1 MTLERATMLMVAIGA
16 IAALLGGG
24 AAIWGYL
31 NAPQAFFPA
40 WLAGFYFWLSM
51 PAGALGMLL
60 IWDLTGGSWGPLARL
75 PLTAMAATI
84 PLFLLLYLPI
94 VAGMSTLYPWTHAPI
109 AAKLHNGWYLN
120 REFFFIRAGLYFAIW
135 VGFAAWRVLRRSGP
149 EGGAPKGYQWLSG
162 IGVLLMGYSLT
173 YAGIDWVMS
182 TEPDW
187 FSSIYGMVVG
197 SGQFIAAIS
206 CALVL
211 LVIGA
216 RSSAV
221 GSPAPTHVD
230 RHANAA
236 SNRYAASHA
245 HAAVPH
251 PAAGA
256 SGSTGSA
263 SVLTQEDL
271 FTPGLASLAAVLV
284 AVIVFWAYTSFCQW
298 LIIWEEN
305 LHSEI
310 HWFIERWAR
319 PWGDVIYVL
328 AGAHFFVPFLAL
340 VWSPSKRN
348 PTLVGAV
355 CGLLLLAD
363 LLQVWWLVL
372 PGFQR
377 SGFSWLDPAVMVCVG
392 GLWLLVL
399 AGALR
404 VLGGRIPAERVS
416 R

>member
-1 MTLERATMLMVAIGA
+1 MTLERGTTLMLAIGA

-31 NAPQAFFPA
+31 DAPQAFFPA

-60 IWDLTGGSWGPLARL
+60 IWDLTGGRWGPLARL

-84 PLFLLLYLPI
+84 PLFLLLYLPLI
-94 VAGMSTLYPWTHAPI
+94 AGMSTLYPWTHAPL

-135 VGFAAWRVLRRSGP
+135 VGFAAWCVLRRSASD
-149 EGGAPKGYQWLSG
+149 GGAPKGYQWLSG

-216 RSSAV
+216 PSAV
-221 GSPAPTHVD
+221 
-230 RHANAA
+230 
-236 SNRYAASHA
+236 
-245 HAAVPH
+245 AVPGRVSVRAVA
-251 PAAGA
+251 PGTTA
-256 SGSTGSA
+256 A
-263 SVLTQEDL
+263 SVLPHEDL

-310 HWFIERWAR
+310 RWFIERWAR

-340 VWSPSKRN
+340 VWSPSKKN
-348 PTLVGAV
+348 PRLVGAV

-392 GLWLLVL
+392 GLWLLAL

-404 VLGGRIPAERVS
+404 FLGGRAPAGQREATHA
-416 R
+416 

>member
-1 MTLERATMLMVAIGA
+1 MSLERATTLLGATGA
-16 IAALLGGG
+16 IATLLGGG

-31 NAPQAFFPA
+31 QAPQAFFPA

-51 PAGALGMLL
+51 PAGALGLLL
-60 IWDLTGGSWGPLARL
+60 IWDLTGGRWGPLARL

-94 VAGMSTLYPWTHAPI
+94 IAGMSTLYPWTHAPV

-120 REFFFIRAGLYFAIW
+120 REFFFVRAGAYFLVW
-135 VGFAAWRVLRRSGP
+135 VGFAAWRVLRRSAP
-149 EGGAPKGYQWLSG
+149 DGGAPKGYQWLSG
-162 IGVLLMGYSLT
+162 VGVLLMGYSLT
-173 YAGIDWVMS
+173 YAGIDWLMS

-216 RSSAV
+216 R
-221 GSPAPTHVD
+221 
-230 RHANAA
+230 
-236 SNRYAASHA
+236 
-245 HAAVPH
+245 
-251 PAAGA
+251 PAAHID
-256 SGSTGSA
+256 
-263 SVLTQEDL
+263 EDA
-271 FTPGLASLAAVLV
+271 FKPGLASLAAVLV

-310 HWFIERWAR
+310 HWFIERWAL
-319 PWGDVIYVL
+319 PWGNVIYVL
-328 AGAHFFVPFLAL
+328 AAAHFFVPFIVL
-340 VWSPSKRN
+340 VWSPAKRN
-348 PTLVGAV
+348 PRLVGAV

-363 LLQVWWLVL
+363 LLQVWWLIL
-372 PGFQR
+372 PGFR
-377 SGFSWLDPAVMVCVG
+377 KSGFSWLDPAVMICVG
-392 GLWLLVL
+392 GIWLLALARALSVL
-399 AGALR
+399 R
-404 VLGGRIPAERVS
+404 DRIPAEQREAAHA
-416 R
+416 

>member
-1 MTLERATMLMVAIGA
+1 MSLDRATALLVTIGA
-16 IAALLGGG
+16 IATVLGGG
-24 AAIWGYL
+24 AAVWGYL
-31 NAPQAFFPA
+31 DAPQVFFPA

-51 PAGALGMLL
+51 PAGALGLLL
-60 IWDLTGGSWGPLARL
+60 IWDLTGGRWGPLARL

-94 VAGMSTLYPWTHAPI
+94 IAGMSTLYPWTHAPV

-120 REFFFIRAGLYFAIW
+120 REFFFIRAGLYFLVW
-135 VGFAAWRVLRRSGP
+135 VGFAAWRVLRSSAPDGGP
-149 EGGAPKGYQWLSG
+149 PKGYQWLSG
-162 IGVLLMGYSLT
+162 VGVLLMGYSLT
-173 YAGIDWVMS
+173 YAGIDWLMS

-211 LVIGA
+211 LVMGA
-216 RSSAV
+216 RS
-221 GSPAPTHVD
+221 T
-230 RHANAA
+230 
-236 SNRYAASHA
+236 
-245 HAAVPH
+245 
-251 PAAGA
+251 
-256 SGSTGSA
+256 TG
-263 SVLTQEDL
+263 DL
-271 FTPGLASLAAVLV
+271 FKPGLASMAAVLV

-310 HWFIERWAR
+310 RWFIERWSQ

-328 AGAHFFVPFLAL
+328 AGAHFLVPFLVL
-340 VWSPSKRN
+340 VWSPAKRN
-348 PTLVGAV
+348 PRLVGAV

-372 PGFQR
+372 PGFHK
-377 SGFSWLDPAVMVCVG
+377 SGFSWIDPAVMVCVG
-392 GLWLLVL
+392 GLWLLALAQALTVL
-399 AGALR
+399 RA
-404 VLGGRIPAERVS
+404 RIPAER
-416 R
+416 REAAHA

>member
-1 MTLERATMLMVAIGA
+1 MSLDRATRLLLMIGA
-16 IAALLGGG
+16 IATLAGGG

-31 NAPQAFFPA
+31 YAPQAFFPA

-51 PAGALGMLL
+51 PAGALGLLL
-60 IWDLTGGSWGPLARL
+60 IWDLTGGRWGPLARL

-84 PLFLLLYLPI
+84 PLFLLLYLPVI
-94 VAGMSTLYPWTHAPI
+94 AGMSTLYPWTHAPV
-109 AAKLHNGWYLN
+109 AARLPNAWYLN
-120 REFFFIRAGLYFAIW
+120 REFFFIRAGLYFLVW
-135 VGFAAWRVLRRSGP
+135 VGFAAWRILRRSAP
-149 EGGAPKGYQWLSG
+149 DGGAPKGWQWLSG

-173 YAGIDWVMS
+173 YAGIDWLMS

-216 RSSAV
+216 R
-221 GSPAPTHVD
+221 P
-230 RHANAA
+230 
-236 SNRYAASHA
+236 ASHA
-245 HAAVPH
+245 RE
-251 PAAGA
+251 GA
-256 SGSTGSA
+256 FKPS
-263 SVLTQEDL
+263 
-271 FTPGLASLAAVLV
+271 LASLAAVLV

-310 HWFIERWAR
+310 HWFIERWAL
-319 PWGDVIYVL
+319 PWGNVIYVL
-328 AGAHFFVPFLAL
+328 AAAHFFVPFIVL
-340 VWSPSKRN
+340 VWSPAKRS
-348 PTLVGAV
+348 PRLVGAV

-372 PGFQR
+372 PGFR
-377 SGFSWLDPAVMVCVG
+377 KSGFSWLDPAVMVCVG
-392 GLWLLVL
+392 GLWLLAL
-399 AGALR
+399 TGALR
-404 VLGGRIPAERVS
+404 VLRERIPAEQREAVHA
-416 R
+416 

>member
-1 MTLERATMLMVAIGA
+1 MTLERATTLLVATGA
-16 IAALLGGG
+16 IASLLGGG

-31 NAPQAFFPA
+31 YAPQVFFPA

-51 PAGALGMLL
+51 PAGALGLLL
-60 IWDLTGGSWGPLARL
+60 IWDLTGGRWGPLARL

-94 VAGMSTLYPWTHAPI
+94 IAGMSTLYPWTHAPV

-120 REFFFIRAGLYFAIW
+120 REFFFVRAALYFLVW
-135 VGFAAWRVLRRSGP
+135 VGFAAWRVLRRSAP
-149 EGGAPKGYQWLSG
+149 DGGAPKGYQWLSG
-162 IGVLLMGYSLT
+162 VGVLLMGYSLT
-173 YAGIDWVMS
+173 YAGIDWLMS

-206 CALVL
+206 CTLVL

-216 RSSAV
+216 R
-221 GSPAPTHVD
+221 TT
-230 RHANAA
+230 
-236 SNRYAASHA
+236 SHPPQDA
-245 HAAVPH
+245 FRP
-251 PAAGA
+251 
-256 SGSTGSA
+256 SI
-263 SVLTQEDL
+263 
-271 FTPGLASLAAVLV
+271 ASLAAVLV

-310 HWFIERWAR
+310 HWFIERWAV
-319 PWGDVIYVL
+319 PWGEVIYVL
-328 AGAHFFVPFLAL
+328 AAAHFFVPFIVL
-340 VWSPSKRN
+340 VWSPAKRN
-348 PTLVGAV
+348 PRLVGAV

-372 PGFQR
+372 PGFGK
-377 SGFSWLDPAVMVCVG
+377 SGLSWLDPAVMVCVG
-392 GLWLLVL
+392 GLWLLALARALSVL
-399 AGALR
+399 R
-404 VLGGRIPAERVS
+404 DRIPAEERGAAHA
-416 R
+416 

>member
-1 MTLERATMLMVAIGA
+1 MSLERATTPLVGIGA

-51 PAGALGMLL
+51 PAGALGLLL
-60 IWDLTGGSWGPLARL
+60 IWDLTGGRWGPLARL

-94 VAGMSTLYPWTHAPI
+94 VAGMSTLYPWTHAPV

-120 REFFFIRAGLYFAIW
+120 PEFFFLRAAFYFVVWI
-135 VGFAAWRVLRRSGP
+135 GFAGWRVLRRSAP
-149 EGGAPKGYQWLSG
+149 DGGAPKGYQWLSG
-162 IGVLLMGYSLT
+162 VGVLLMGYSLT
-173 YAGIDWVMS
+173 YAGIDWMMS

-197 SGQFIAAIS
+197 SGQFTAAIS

-216 RSSAV
+216 RS
-221 GSPAPTHVD
+221 
-230 RHANAA
+230 
-236 SNRYAASHA
+236 
-245 HAAVPH
+245 
-251 PAAGA
+251 
-256 SGSTGSA
+256 
-263 SVLTQEDL
+263 EDL
-271 FTPGLASLAAVLV
+271 FKPGLASLAAVLV

-310 HWFIERWAR
+310 HWFIERWAQ

-328 AGAHFFVPFLAL
+328 AVAHFFVPFIIL
-340 VWSPSKRN
+340 VWSPAKRK
-348 PTLVGAV
+348 PRLVAFV
-355 CGLLLLAD
+355 CGMLLLAD

-372 PGFQR
+372 PGFR
-377 SGFSWLDPAVMVCVG
+377 NSGFSWLDPAMMVCVG
-392 GLWLLVL
+392 GLWLIAL

-404 VLGGRIPAERVS
+404 ALRDRIPPEPREAAHV
-416 R
+416 

>member
-1 MTLERATMLMVAIGA
+1 MSLARVTALLFAIGA
-16 IAALLGGG
+16 IATLLGGA

-31 NAPQAFFPA
+31 YAPQLFFPA

-51 PAGALGMLL
+51 PAGALGLLL
-60 IWDLTGGSWGPLARL
+60 IWDLTGGRWGPVARL

-94 VAGMSTLYPWTHAPI
+94 IAGMSTLYPWTHAAV

-120 REFFFIRAGLYFAIW
+120 REFFFVRAGLYFLVWI
-135 VGFAAWRVLRRSGP
+135 GFAAWRVLRRSAP
-149 EGGAPKGYQWLSG
+149 DGGAPKGRQWLSG

-173 YAGIDWVMS
+173 YAGIDWLMS

-211 LVIGA
+211 LVIGG
-216 RSSAV
+216 RSTPQADEQ
-221 GSPAPTHVD
+221 A
-230 RHANAA
+230 
-236 SNRYAASHA
+236 
-245 HAAVPH
+245 
-251 PAAGA
+251 
-256 SGSTGSA
+256 
-263 SVLTQEDL
+263 

-298 LIIWEEN
+298 LVIWEEN

-310 HWFIERWAR
+310 HWFIERWGM

-328 AGAHFFVPFLAL
+328 AAAHFFVPFIVL
-340 VWSPSKRN
+340 VWSPAKRK
-348 PTLVGAV
+348 PALVGAV

-372 PGFQR
+372 PGFR
-377 SGFSWLDPAVMVCVG
+377 KSGFSWLDPAMMMCVG
-392 GLWLLVL
+392 GLWLLTL
-399 AGALR
+399 ARALR
-404 VLGGRIPAERVS
+404 VLRDRLPAEQREAAHA
-416 R
+416 

>member
-1 MTLERATMLMVAIGA
+1 MSLDRVTTLLFASGA
-16 IAALLGGG
+16 IATLLGGA
-24 AAIWGYL
+24 AAIWGCLY
-31 NAPQAFFPA
+31 APQVFFPA

-51 PAGALGMLL
+51 PAGALGLLL
-60 IWDLTGGSWGPLARL
+60 IWDLTGGRWGPLARL

-94 VAGMSTLYPWTHAPI
+94 IAGMSILYPWTHPPV

-120 REFFFIRAGLYFAIW
+120 REFFFVRAGLYFLVW
-135 VGFAAWRVLRRSGP
+135 VGFAAWRVLRRSAPDGGP
-149 EGGAPKGYQWLSG
+149 PKGYQWLSG
-162 IGVLLMGYSLT
+162 VGVLLMGYSLT
-173 YAGIDWVMS
+173 YAGIDWLMS

-206 CALVL
+206 CALGL

-216 RSSAV
+216 RST
-221 GSPAPTHVD
+221 PHAPEE
-230 RHANAA
+230 A
-236 SNRYAASHA
+236 
-245 HAAVPH
+245 
-251 PAAGA
+251 
-256 SGSTGSA
+256 
-263 SVLTQEDL
+263 
-271 FTPGLASLAAVLV
+271 FKPGLASLAAVLV

-310 HWFIERWAR
+310 HWFIERWGP

-328 AGAHFFVPFLAL
+328 AAAHFFVPFIVL
-340 VWSPSKRN
+340 VWSPAKRK
-348 PTLVGAV
+348 PRLIGAV

-372 PGFQR
+372 PGFR
-377 SGFSWLDPAVMVCVG
+377 KAGFSWLDPAVMVCVG
-392 GLWLLVL
+392 GLWLLALARALSVL
-399 AGALR
+399 R
-404 VLGGRIPAERVS
+404 DRIPVEQREATHA
-416 R
+416 

>member
-1 MTLERATMLMVAIGA
+1 MSLGRATMLLVTIGA
-16 IAALLGGG
+16 IATLLGGG

-31 NAPQAFFPA
+31 HAPQTFFPA

-51 PAGALGMLL
+51 PAGALGLLL
-60 IWDLTGGSWGPLARL
+60 IWDLTGGRWGPLARL

-94 VAGMSTLYPWTHAPI
+94 IAGMSILYPWTHAPV

-120 REFFFIRAGLYFAIW
+120 RAFFFLRAGLYFLVW
-135 VGFAAWRVLRRSGP
+135 VGFAAWRVLRRSAP
-149 EGGAPKGYQWLSG
+149 DGGAPKGYQWLSG

-216 RSSAV
+216 RS
-221 GSPAPTHVD
+221 
-230 RHANAA
+230 
-236 SNRYAASHA
+236 
-245 HAAVPH
+245 AAVSPDA
-251 PAAGA
+251 PVRAVAAAQAGPRAAG
-256 SGSTGSA
+256 
-263 SVLTQEDL
+263 VLPREDL

-284 AVIVFWAYTSFCQW
+284 AVVVFWAYTSFCQG

-305 LHSEI
+305 LHAEI
-310 HWFIERWAR
+310 RWFIERWAQ

-328 AGAHFFVPFLAL
+328 AGAHFFVPFIIL
-340 VWSPSKRN
+340 VWSPAKRN
-348 PTLVGAV
+348 PRLVGAV
-355 CGLLLLAD
+355 CGLLLLAG

-372 PGFQR
+372 PGFGK
-377 SGFSWLDPAVMVCVG
+377 SGLSWLDPAVMVCVG
-392 GLWLLVL
+392 GLWLLAL
-399 AGALR
+399 AGALS
-404 VLGGRIPAERVS
+404 VLKDRIPSPPREESHA
-416 R
+416 

>member
-1 MTLERATMLMVAIGA
+1 MSFERATTLLVATGA

-51 PAGALGMLL
+51 PAGALGLLL
-60 IWDLTGGSWGPLARL
+60 IWDLTGGRWGPLARL

-84 PLFLLLYLPI
+84 PLFVLLYLPI
-94 VAGMSTLYPWTHAPI
+94 LAGMSTLYPWSLPPV

-120 REFFFIRAGLYFAIW
+120 REFFFIRAGCYFLVWI
-135 VGFAAWRVLRRSGP
+135 GFAAWRVLRYSAPDGGP
-149 EGGAPKGYQWLSG
+149 RKGYQWLSG
-162 IGVLLMGYSLT
+162 VGVLLMGYSLT
-173 YAGIDWVMS
+173 YAGIDWMMS

-206 CALVL
+206 CALIL
-211 LVIGA
+211 LVI
-216 RSSAV
+216 SSR
-221 GSPAPTHVD
+221 GLP
-230 RHANAA
+230 
-236 SNRYAASHA
+236 
-245 HAAVPH
+245 
-251 PAAGA
+251 PAAA
-256 SGSTGSA
+256 
-263 SVLTQEDL
+263 LRREDP
-271 FTPGLASLAAVLV
+271 FAQGLASLAAVLV

-310 HWFIERWAR
+310 HWFIERWNQ

-328 AGAHFFVPFLAL
+328 AGTHFLVPFLAL
-340 VWSPSKRN
+340 VWAPGKKN
-348 PTLVGAV
+348 PTLVGSV

-372 PGFQR
+372 PGFHQ
-377 SGFSWLDPAVMVCVG
+377 SGFSWLDPAVMGCVG
-392 GLWLLVL
+392 GLWLLAL

-404 VLGGRIPAERVS
+404 VVRDRVPTDA
-416 R
+416 REAAHV

>member
-1 MTLERATMLMVAIGA
+1 MSLERATMLMLAIGA

-24 AAIWGYL
+24 AAIWGCL

-60 IWDLTGGSWGPLARL
+60 IWDLTGGRWGPLARL

-94 VAGMSTLYPWTHAPI
+94 IAGMSTLYPWTHAPV

-135 VGFAAWRVLRRSGP
+135 VGFAAWRVLRRSAP
-149 EGGAPKGYQWLSG
+149 DGGAPKGYQWLSG

-216 RSSAV
+216 RSAI
-221 GSPAPTHVD
+221 
-230 RHANAA
+230 
-236 SNRYAASHA
+236 
-245 HAAVPH
+245 AVPGGVSVRTVA
-251 PAAGA
+251 P
-256 SGSTGSA
+256 GSTGAA
-263 SVLTQEDL
+263 SVLSHEDL

-310 HWFIERWAR
+310 RWFIERWAR

-340 VWSPSKRN
+340 VWSPSKKN
-348 PTLVGAV
+348 PRLVGAV

-392 GLWLLVL
+392 GLWLLAL

-404 VLGGRIPAERVS
+404 FLGGRAPAGQREATHA
-416 R
+416 

>member
-1 MTLERATMLMVAIGA
+1 
-16 IAALLGGG
+16 
-24 AAIWGYL
+24 
-31 NAPQAFFPA
+31 
-40 WLAGFYFWLSM
+40 
-51 PAGALGMLL
+51 
-60 IWDLTGGSWGPLARL
+60 LARL

-94 VAGMSTLYPWTHAPI
+94 VAGMPTLYPWMRAPV

-120 REFFFIRAGLYFAIW
+120 REFFFIRAGFYFLVWI
-135 VGFAAWRVLRRSGP
+135 GFAAWQLLRRPGP
-149 EGGAPKGYQWLSG
+149 DGGSPKGYQWLSG

-173 YAGIDWVMS
+173 YAGIDWLMS

-216 RSSAV
+216 RSGATT
-221 GSPAPTHVD
+221 SPAPEHV
-230 RHANAA
+230 AA
-236 SNRYAASHA
+236 HA
-245 HAAVPH
+245 HARAASGH
-251 PAAGA
+251 PAARAAGF
-256 SGSTGSA
+256 SGPA
-263 SVLTQEDL
+263 AVLAQEDL
-271 FTPGLASLAAVLV
+271 FKPGLASLAAVLV

-328 AGAHFFVPFLAL
+328 AGAHFLVPFLAL
-340 VWSPSKRN
+340 VWSPTKRN

-372 PGFQR
+372 PGFQKG
-377 SGFSWLDPAVMVCVG
+377 GFSWLDPAVMVCVG
-392 GLWLLVL
+392 GLWLLAL
-399 AGALR
+399 AGALT
-404 VLGGRIPAERVS
+404 VLRDRIPPAPPEAGYA
-416 R
+416 

>member
-1 MTLERATMLMVAIGA
+1 MSFERATTFLVTVGV

-24 AAIWGYL
+24 AAMWGYL

-51 PAGALGMLL
+51 PAGALGLLL
-60 IWDLTGGSWGPLARL
+60 IWDLTGGRWGPLARL

-84 PLFLLLYLPI
+84 PLFLLLYLP
-94 VAGMSTLYPWTHAPI
+94 VAAGMSTLYPWTHAPV

-120 REFFFIRAGLYFAIW
+120 REFFLLRAGFYFVIW
-135 VGFAAWRVLRRSGP
+135 IGFAAWRVLRRSAP
-149 EGGAPKGYQWLSG
+149 DGGAPKGHQWLSG
-162 IGVLLMGYSLT
+162 IGVLLMGYTLT
-173 YAGIDWVMS
+173 YAGIDWLMS

-216 RSSAV
+216 R
-221 GSPAPTHVD
+221 P
-230 RHANAA
+230 
-236 SNRYAASHA
+236 
-245 HAAVPH
+245 AAV
-251 PAAGA
+251 AAA
-256 SGSTGSA
+256 APPA
-263 SVLTQEDL
+263 SVLAGADVGSRSAAVLAHEDL
-271 FTPGLASLAAVLV
+271 LKPGLASLTAVLV

-310 HWFIERWAR
+310 HWFIERWAQ
-319 PWGDVIYVL
+319 PWGDVIYAL
-328 AGAHFFVPFLAL
+328 AAAHFFVPFIIL
-340 VWSPSKRN
+340 VWSPAKRK
-348 PTLVGAV
+348 PRLVGAV

-372 PGFQR
+372 PGFHQ
-377 SGFSWLDPAVMVCVG
+377 SGFSWLDPAMMVCVG
-392 GLWLLVL
+392 GLWLIAL

-404 VLGGRIPAERVS
+404 ILRDRIPPEPREAAHA
-416 R
+416 

>member
-1 MTLERATMLMVAIGA
+1 MSLDRATLLLVTIGA
-16 IAALLGGG
+16 IATLLGGA

-40 WLAGFYFWLSM
+40 WLAAFYFWLSM
-51 PAGALGMLL
+51 PAGALGLLL
-60 IWDLTGGSWGPLARL
+60 IWDLTGGRWGPLARL

-94 VAGMSTLYPWTHAPI
+94 IAGMSTLYPWTHAPV

-120 REFFFIRAGLYFAIW
+120 REFFFLRAGLYFLVWI
-135 VGFAAWRVLRRSGP
+135 GFAAWQVLRRSGP
-149 EGGAPKGYQWLSG
+149 HGGAPKGYQWLSG

-173 YAGIDWVMS
+173 YAGIDWLMS

-216 RSSAV
+216 RSANGAAT
-221 GSPAPTHVD
+221 GSPVRAAAP
-230 RHANAA
+230 A
-236 SNRYAASHA
+236 STGPRA
-245 HAAVPH
+245 AAVL
-251 PAAGA
+251 A
-256 SGSTGSA
+256 
-263 SVLTQEDL
+263 QEDP
-271 FTPGLASLAAVLV
+271 FKPGLASLAAVLV

-310 HWFIERWAR
+310 HWFIERWAQ
-319 PWGDVIYVL
+319 PWGDVIYAL
-328 AGAHFFVPFLAL
+328 AGAHFFVPFFAL
-340 VWSPSKRN
+340 VWSPSKKN

-372 PGFQR
+372 PGFHK
-377 SGFSWLDPAVMVCVG
+377 SGFSWLDPAVTVCVG
-392 GLWLLVL
+392 GLWLLAL
-399 AGALR
+399 AAALR
-404 VLGGRIPAERVS
+404 VLAGRVPAGGGGATHA
-416 R
+416 

>member
-1 MTLERATMLMVAIGA
+1 MSFERATTLLVAIGA

-24 AAIWGYL
+24 AAIWGCL

-51 PAGALGMLL
+51 PAGALGLLL
-60 IWDLTGGSWGPLARL
+60 IWDLTGGRWGPLARL

-84 PLFLLLYLPI
+84 PLFLLLYVPI
-94 VAGMSTLYPWTHAPI
+94 VAGMSTLYPWTHAPV

-120 REFFFIRAGLYFAIW
+120 REFFFLRAGFYFLVW
-135 VGFAAWRVLRRSGP
+135 LGFAAWRVLRRSAP
-149 EGGAPKGYQWLSG
+149 EGGPLKGYQWLSG
-162 IGVLLMGYSLT
+162 LGVLLMGYSLT

-216 RSSAV
+216 RS
-221 GSPAPTHVD
+221 TT
-230 RHANAA
+230 AA
-236 SNRYAASHA
+236 
-245 HAAVPH
+245 AAVPGLR
-251 PAAGA
+251 PVSQTQAGPPRAAVIA
-256 SGSTGSA
+256 RD
-263 SVLTQEDL
+263 DL
-271 FTPGLASLAAVLV
+271 FTPGLASFAAVLL

-310 HWFIERWAR
+310 RWFIERWTQ

-328 AGAHFFVPFLAL
+328 AAAHFFVPFLAL
-340 VWSPSKRN
+340 VWSPGKKN

-372 PGFQR
+372 PGFEK

-392 GLWLLVL
+392 GLWLLAL

-404 VLGGRIPAERVS
+404 ALHDRIPAEHREAANA
-416 R
+416 

>member
-1 MTLERATMLMVAIGA
+1 MTLERATALLVAIGA
-16 IAALLGGG
+16 VAVLLGGG
-24 AAIWGYL
+24 AAVWGYL

-60 IWDLTGGSWGPLARL
+60 IWDLTGGRWGPLARL

-94 VAGMSTLYPWTHAPI
+94 IAGMSTLYPWTHAPV

-120 REFFFIRAGLYFAIW
+120 REFFFVRAGVYFLVW
-135 VGFAAWRVLRRSGP
+135 VGFAAWRVLRRSAP
-149 EGGAPKGYQWLSG
+149 DGGAPKGYQWLSG
-162 IGVLLMGYSLT
+162 VGVLLMGYSLT
-173 YAGIDWVMS
+173 YAGIDWMMS

-216 RSSAV
+216 RSSITAPAGPPLRAV
-221 GSPAPTHVD
+221 SHAQSGSPP
-230 RHANAA
+230 
-236 SNRYAASHA
+236 
-245 HAAVPH
+245 AAVPAH
-251 PAAGA
+251 
-256 SGSTGSA
+256 
-263 SVLTQEDL
+263 EDL
-271 FTPGLASLAAVLV
+271 FKPGLASLAAVLV

-305 LHSEI
+305 LHTEI
-310 HWFIERWAR
+310 HWFIERGAE

-328 AGAHFFVPFLAL
+328 AAAHFLVPFLAL
-340 VWSPSKRN
+340 VWSPNKRK
-348 PTLVGAV
+348 PALVGAI

-372 PGFQR
+372 PGFQK

-392 GLWLLVL
+392 GLWLLAL

-404 VLGGRIPAERVS
+404 ALRDRIPEER
-416 R
+416 REAAHA